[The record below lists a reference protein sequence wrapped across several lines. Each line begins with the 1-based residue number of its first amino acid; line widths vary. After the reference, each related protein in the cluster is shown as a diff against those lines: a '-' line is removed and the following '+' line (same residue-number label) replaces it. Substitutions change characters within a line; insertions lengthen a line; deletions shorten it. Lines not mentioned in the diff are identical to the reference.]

1 MHPLLERQLRRLG
14 LTPETAPTTPEAWQ
28 AMLAR
33 VDRAYAESDDAQYLL
48 QRSLELW
55 TEEVRRRDEHRDL
68 AEAGRAT
75 STIHAAQDPHEALLC
90 VASLDGRFLRIS
102 RAWERLLGWTA
113 PELTGRPYLDFV
125 HDDDR
130 ESTSQAA
137 AALNQG
143 AEIARFRNRY
153 RHRDGTYLWIE
164 WTSAA
169 DLERGFVYASARQ
182 VGAGAPQP
190 SPAPGTAHGARSR
203 RP

>member
-14 LTPETAPTTPEAWQ
+14 LSLEEAPTTPEAWR
-28 AMLAR
+28 ALLAR
-33 VDRAYAESDDAQYLL
+33 VDRAYVEADDAQYLL

-75 STIHAAQDPHEALLC
+75 STIHPAQDPHEALLC

-102 RAWERLLGWTA
+102 RAWERLLGWTLV
-113 PELTGRPYLDFV
+113 ELTGRPYIEFV
-125 HDDDR
+125 HEADR
-130 ESTSQAA
+130 ESTSKAT
-137 AALNQG
+137 AALAQG

-153 RHRDGTYLWIE
+153 RHRSGAWLWIE

-169 DLERGFVYASARQ
+169 DLERGFVYASARP
-182 VGAGAPQP
+182 VDAPSEASGP
-190 SPAPGTAHGARSR
+190 TALRGARSR
-203 RP
+203 RS

>member
-1 MHPLLERQLRRLG
+1 VHPLLERQLRRLG

-28 AMLAR
+28 ALLAR

-55 TEEVRRRDEHRDL
+55 TEEVRLRDEHREL

-75 STIHAAQDPHEALLC
+75 SAIHAAQNPHESLLC

-102 RAWERLLGWTA
+102 RAWERILGWTIV
-113 PELTGRPYLDFV
+113 ELTGRPYIDFV
-125 HDDDR
+125 HDEDR

-137 AALNQG
+137 AALTQG

-153 RHRDGTYLWIE
+153 RHRDGSYLWIE

-182 VGAGAPQP
+182 VEA
-190 SPAPGTAHGARSR
+190 PAPNPASNPTRGARSR

>member
-14 LTPETAPTTPEAWQ
+14 LSPDTLPTSPEAWE
-28 AMLAR
+28 ALLAR
-33 VDRAYAESDDAQYLL
+33 VDRAYAEADDAQYLL

-55 TEEVRRRDEHRDL
+55 TEEVRVRDEHRDL

-75 STIHAAQDPHEALLC
+75 STIHPAQDPHEALLC

-102 RAWERLLGWTA
+102 RAWERLLGWTLA
-113 PELTGRPYLDFV
+113 ELMGRPYIDFV

-130 ESTSQAA
+130 ESTSRAA
-137 AALNQG
+137 AALTQG
-143 AEIARFRNRY
+143 AEVAHFRNRY
-153 RHRDGTYLWIE
+153 RHRSGAYLWIE

-169 DLERGFVYASARQ
+169 DLERGFVYASARP
-182 VGAGAPQP
+182 VEGHEPE
-190 SPAPGTAHGARSR
+190 PAPGRTRSASAR